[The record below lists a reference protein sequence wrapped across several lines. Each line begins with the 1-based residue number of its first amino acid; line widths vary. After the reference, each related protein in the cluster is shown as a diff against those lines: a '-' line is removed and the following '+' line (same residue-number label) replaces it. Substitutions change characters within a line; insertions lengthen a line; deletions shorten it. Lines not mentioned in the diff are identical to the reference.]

1 MVLQTNSPKEAKE
14 MLTKTRTTLI
24 ALVASASFATAAV
37 VPAVSQA
44 RAKVISAGTKAAQC
58 EVLRH
63 SAELSHKAAEAAEGK
78 GESDWAR
85 YYYDQEEKAQGE
97 AGNLGC
103 LWEIEIDVAKSAT
116 KVKAIKVPA
125 ATVPATGKTTTSTS
139 TSVAVAV
146 ASTK

>member
-1 MVLQTNSPKEAKE
+1 

-24 ALVASASFATAAV
+24 TLVASASFATAAA

-44 RAKVISAGTKAAQC
+44 RPKPISAGAKAAQC

-63 SAELSHKAAEAAEGK
+63 SAERSHEAGEAAEGK
-78 GESDWAR
+78 GENDWAK

-103 LWEIEIDVAKSAT
+103 VWEIEIDAKKAAT
-116 KVKAIKVPA
+116 KVKAITIKVTPA
-125 ATVPATGKTTTSTS
+125 ATLPVTAKTTTSTS
-139 TSVAVAV
+139 TIAV
-146 ASTK
+146 

>member
-1 MVLQTNSPKEAKE
+1 
-14 MLTKTRTTLI
+14 MLSKSRTTII

-37 VPAVSQA
+37 APAVSQA
-44 RAKVISAGTKAAQC
+44 RPKPISSGTKAATC

-63 SAELSHKAAEAAEGK
+63 TAQGWHEKAEAAEGK

-103 LWEIEIDVAKSAT
+103 LWEIEIDAIKAGT
-116 KVKAIKVPA
+116 KVKAIKTPG
-125 ATVPATGKTTTSTS
+125 ATVPVKGTTKTSTS
-139 TSVAVAV
+139 TTAVSSVSA
-146 ASTK
+146 K

>member
-1 MVLQTNSPKEAKE
+1 MVLQTNSPKEANK

-24 ALVASASFATAAV
+24 ALVASASFATAAG

-44 RAKVISAGTKAAQC
+44 RPKPPSPGVKAAQC

-63 SAELSHKAAEAAEGK
+63 SAERSHEAGEAAEAK
-78 GESDWAR
+78 GENDWAK

-103 LWEIEIDVAKSAT
+103 VWEIEIDATKVAT
-116 KVKAIKVPA
+116 KVKAINVPA
-125 ATVPATGKTTTSTS
+125 ATLPVTATTTTSTI
-139 TSVAVAV
+139 AVSAV
-146 ASTK
+146 SAK

>member
-1 MVLQTNSPKEAKE
+1 
-14 MLTKTRTTLI
+14 MLTKTRTTII
-24 ALVASASFATAAV
+24 ALVASAGFATAAV

-44 RAKVISAGTKAAQC
+44 QAKPVSAGLKAAQC

-63 SAELSHKAAEAAEGK
+63 SAERSHQAAEAAEGK

-103 LWEIEIDVAKSAT
+103 LWEIEIDVAKTAT
-116 KVKAIKVPA
+116 KVKAITVPA
-125 ATVPATGKTTTSTS
+125 ATLPVSAKSTTSTS
-139 TSVAVAV
+139 TPIVV
-146 ASTK
+146 ASAK

>member
-1 MVLQTNSPKEAKE
+1 

-24 ALVASASFATAAV
+24 ALVASASFATTAV

-44 RAKVISAGTKAAQC
+44 KPKPISSAAKAAQC

-63 SAELSHKAAEAAEGK
+63 SAERSHEAGEAAEGK
-78 GESDWAR
+78 GENDWAK

-103 LWEIEIDVAKSAT
+103 VWEIEIDAT
-116 KVKAIKVPA
+116 KVATKVTATKVPA
-125 ATVPATGKTTTSTS
+125 ATVPVTGKTTTSTS
-139 TSVAVAV
+139 VTAVSGVSA
-146 ASTK
+146 K

>member
-1 MVLQTNSPKEAKE
+1 

-24 ALVASASFATAAV
+24 ALAASASFLTAAL

-44 RAKVISAGTKAAQC
+44 RPKPINAGTKAAQC

-63 SAELSHKAAEAAEGK
+63 SAERSHEAGEAAEGK

-97 AGNLGC
+97 AGNMGC
-103 LWEIEIDVAKSAT
+103 LWEIEIDATKVAT
-116 KVKAIKVPA
+116 KVKAIKVPG
-125 ATVPATGKTTTSTS
+125 ATAPVKAKTTTSTS
-139 TSVAVAV
+139 TSVAVAS
-146 ASTK
+146 AK